1 MLDLDGNDRYTS
13 HDFSIGFGGPQGVG
27 AIIDVSGHDHYQCG
41 NTYPSV
47 YNAHD
52 VHSGKPDDPLYQYD
66 CFGLGTG
73 SGQRVL
79 TKKVE
84 WQAYSLKG
92 GWGILLDI
100 EGNDHYDSANFSQ
113 RQANFFGAGMKL
125 DLQGNDEH
133 YSPRYGH
140 VASAHFGVGLFIGH
154 QGDDLYG
161 SSSTFYNGGVAWDNK
176 CEPDDRCRQRPRH
189 LCL

>member
-133 YSPRYGH
+133 YSARYGH